1 MIEEQPLWAPGE
13 DAIATSNLTR
23 FMHFL
28 ARHYGAYLAN
38 SRDLHAFSV
47 RVPEV
52 FWPALWDFCGVR
64 GDKGSPPYLIDGDKL
79 PGARFFPDAR
89 LNFAE
94 NMLARPNQ
102 GDAIVFWSEDK
113 VKRRMSWDEL
123 NALVSRLQ
131 QFFAAHGVGV
141 GDRVAAM
148 LPNMPGSAGGDA
160 RGHLARRHLV
170 VLLARFRRA
179 GRARPVRPDRAQAVS
194 RLRRLL
200 L

>member
-13 DAIATSNLTR
+13 DAIASSNLTR

-28 ARHYGAYLAN
+28 ARHYGAYMAN

-64 GDKGSPPYLIDGDKL
+64 GDKGSPPYIIDGDKI
-79 PGARFFPDAR
+79 PGARFFPDAT

-102 GDAIVFWSEDK
+102 GAAIVFWSEDK
-113 VKRRMSWDEL
+113 VKRRMEL
-123 NALVSRLQ
+123 GRVERPRL
-131 QFFAAHGVGV
+131 AA
-141 GDRVAAM
+141 AA
-148 LPNMPGSAGGDA
+148 
-160 RGHLARRHLV
+160 V
-170 VLLARFRRA
+170 FRRA
-179 GRARPVRPDRAQAVS
+179 GCRRRRPSPPAA
-194 RLRRLL
+194 
-200 L
+200 